1 MIEKFATI
9 GRQGS
14 SEFLDLNHTSRHM
27 LLSVPYDLEVRS
39 RAQQRTQA
47 NFEIGTLA

>member
-9 GRQGS
+9 GGQGS

-27 LLSVPYDLEVRS
+27 TLSVPYDPEVRS
-39 RAQQRTQA
+39 HTQQRTQA
-47 NFEIGTLA
+47 NFGIGTLA